1 MKKQHEKTS
10 WTTAIIETPK
20 GMGIKYDFDV
30 KLGCFK
36 LKKVMP
42 AGLVFPFDFGYIP
55 GTTGGDGDP
64 LDIMVISEFATF
76 PGCALDCRI
85 IGAIKAEQQ
94 ERDGKRMRNDRLI
107 AVAGVSRQYAA
118 VENLSDL
125 PKSLLGELEYFF
137 SNYNEQ
143 AGKVFSPLERI
154 SAKAAS
160 AMVKKSENPNL
171 KDMLVQ
177 LFVPLNDRQGQPF
190 PQQFYSKLSEELKE
204 RFRGVTVYSRAPAK
218 GIWKRD
224 AQDTEL
230 DELLIYEVLINA
242 RETEFWIDL
251 KERLEQQLKQEEILV
266 LLSDTRK
273 LME

>member
-1 MKKQHEKTS
+1 MKKQREKTS
-10 WTTAIIETPK
+10 LITAIVETPK
-20 GMGIKYDFDV
+20 GVGIKYDFDP
-30 KLGCFK
+30 KLGCIK

-42 AGLVFPFDFGYIP
+42 AGLVFPFDFGFIP

-85 IGAIKAEQQ
+85 IGGIKAEQQ
-94 ERDGKRMRNDRLI
+94 ERDGNRMRNDRLI
-107 AVAGVSRQYAA
+107 AVAEVSRQYAA

-125 PKSLLGELEYFF
+125 PTSLLDELEHFF
-137 SNYNEQ
+137 RDYNEQ
-143 AGKVFSPLERI
+143 AGKLFNPLERL

-160 AMVKKSENPNL
+160 ALVRKSENPDL
-171 KDMLVQ
+171 KDTLVQ
-177 LFVPLNDRQGQPF
+177 LFVPLNDGQGQPI
-190 PQQFYSKLSEELKE
+190 PEQLYGKLSEELKE
-204 RFRGVTVYSRAPAK
+204 RFGGVTVYSRAPAK

-224 AQDTEL
+224 AEDTER

-242 RETEFWIDL
+242 RETEFWINL
-251 KERLEQQLKQEEILV
+251 KGRLERQLKQDEILV
-266 LLSDTRK
+266 LLSNTRK